1 MIRTNL
7 ATKPFYNER
16 AAHAIILVVGLVAL
30 AFSLFNIYRLVS
42 LSSRNTGLSAETRQN
57 EQAAERS
64 RREAAALRAKI
75 DRAQLAMVL
84 SGAREANTLIDRR
97 TFSWTEFFNLIE
109 GTLPDDVMLTSVTPS
124 IAEGRT
130 DVSMVVVGRRP
141 EDLDA
146 FMEQLEA
153 TNAFHNVLM
162 RTENVT
168 EEGLHQ
174 MLVTSQYLAPSAP
187 AAEPAAEP
195 AQPPPAVPSVQEGQ

>member
-7 ATKPFYNER
+7 ATRPFYNER
-16 AAHAIILVVGLVAL
+16 AAQAILLFIGLVAL
-30 AFSLFNIYRLVS
+30 AFTLFNIYRLVS
-42 LSSRNTGLSAETRQN
+42 LSGRNTGLSAEIRQN
-57 EQAAERS
+57 EQAADES
-64 RREAAALRAKI
+64 RREAAALRARI
-75 DRAQLAMVL
+75 DRAQLATVL

-109 GTLPDDVMLTSVTPS
+109 RTLPDDVMLTSVTPS
-124 IAEGRT
+124 IAQGQT
-130 DVSMVVVGRRP
+130 NVSMVVVGRRP

-146 FMEQLEA
+146 FMEQLEG
-153 TNAFHNVLM
+153 TNAFRSVLM

-187 AAEPAAEP
+187 PAAPAPEP
-195 AQPPPAVPSVQEGQ
+195 DEQNPVSPPVREGQ

>member
-1 MIRTNL
+1 VIRTNL
-7 ATKPFYNER
+7 ATRPFYNER
-16 AAHAIILVVGLVAL
+16 AAHAIILLVGLVAL

-42 LSSRNTGLSAETRQN
+42 LSGRNTGLSAEIREN

-64 RREAAALRAKI
+64 RREAAGLRAKI

-124 IAEGRT
+124 IGEGRT

-195 AQPPPAVPSVQEGQ
+195 AQPPQAKPSVREGK